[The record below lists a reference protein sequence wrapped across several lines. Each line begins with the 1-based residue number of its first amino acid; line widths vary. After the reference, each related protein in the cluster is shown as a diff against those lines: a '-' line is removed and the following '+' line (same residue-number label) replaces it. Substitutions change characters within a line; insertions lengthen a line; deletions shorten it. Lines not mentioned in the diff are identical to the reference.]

1 MRTDGARLPFVGEL
15 LLVEQLRDG
24 GALLVVRAD
33 DLWDTI
39 VCGVFRHNANP
50 ILREQEEPVGPTPGH
65 DLAADAVG
73 GPISTSIGAL
83 TGGMIPGS
91 WGEAGAIFEDRAE
104 ATDGDAERPRE
115 PGV

>member
-1 MRTDGARLPFVGEL
+1 MY
-15 LLVEQLRDG
+15 VEQLRHG
-24 GALLVVRAD
+24 GALLVVSSD
-33 DLWDTI
+33 DAWDTI

-50 ILREQEEPVGPTPGH
+50 ILREQEELVGPTPGH
-65 DLAADAVG
+65 ELAAEEVG

-91 WGEAGAIFEDRAE
+91 WGEAGAIFEDQVEDSA
-104 ATDGDAERPRE
+104 GDSNRRRE